1 MDTIYLNKV
10 SESLL
15 NMVIALHK
23 KTFNKDQL
31 IKGVCM
37 PPSQVKVL
45 FHLSH
50 TGSSSLSNLA
60 HSIGVSKPNMTP
72 IIDKLIQDG
81 FINRYEDSSDR
92 RKLRVE
98 LTEKANELLSSQNQK
113 FKDLISEKLS
123 ILSEEDLISLEDS
136 LEKITNII
144 IKLK

>member
-1 MDTIYLNKV
+1 MDTMDLNKI
-10 SESLL
+10 SENLL
-15 NMVIALHK
+15 AMVIELHK

-37 PPSQVKVL
+37 PPSHVKVL

-50 TGSSSLSNLA
+50 TGPLSLSHLA
-60 HSIGVSKPNMTP
+60 NDIGVSKPNMTP

-81 FINRYEDSSDR
+81 FVNRYEDPNDR

-98 LTEKANELLSSQNQK
+98 LTEKAINLLSSQNKK
-113 FKDLISEKLS
+113 FKDLIAGKLS
-123 ILSEEDLISLEDS
+123 ALSEDDLILLEDS

-144 IKLK
+144 MKLD

>member
-1 MDTIYLNKV
+1 MDTIDLNKI
-10 SESLL
+10 SDNLL
-15 NMVIALHK
+15 NMVVELHK

-37 PPSQVKVL
+37 PPSHVKVL

-50 TGSSSLSNLA
+50 SGSSSLSKLA

-81 FINRYEDSSDR
+81 FIHRYEDPKDR

-98 LTEKANELLSSQNQK
+98 LTEKANELLSTQNQK
-113 FKDLISEKLS
+113 FKDLISEKLLM
-123 ILSEEDLISLEDS
+123 LSDEDLISLEDS
-136 LEKITNII
+136 LEKIINII
-144 IKLK
+144 VKLD

>member
-23 KTFNKDQL
+23 KTFNQDKL

-50 TGSSSLSNLA
+50 AGSSSLSNLA

-81 FINRYEDSSDR
+81 YINRYEDPSDR

-113 FKDLISEKLS
+113 FKNLISEKLS
-123 ILSEEDLISLEDS
+123 ILSEEDLNSLEDS

-144 IKLK
+144 LKLK